1 MEWLIIG
8 VFSASLLIC
17 IGLDIS
23 ILWALGFGLALFLL
37 YGRKKG
43 FSWQELLGMA
53 VRGVM
58 TVKNILITFLLIG
71 ILTALWRAAGTIPV
85 IVCYAAGWIRPSV
98 FLLMTFLLNCGIS
111 LLIGTSFGTA
121 ATMGVICATMG
132 NAMGV
137 SPVLTGGAVLS
148 GIYFGDRCSP
158 VSTSALLVAA
168 VTGTDIY
175 GNIRRMLRS
184 ALIPFLV
191 SCAIYLAAG
200 AAVTAGMIG
209 TAGAAG
215 TAGTAGASGSAGAA
229 GAAGA
234 GAAAIGALDLQGI
247 FSRAFVLHWSALIP
261 AAVIFTLALCRVN
274 VKIAMAASI
283 ASAIPLCLILQ
294 NMHMPELL
302 RVAVFGFFPQD
313 PEVAAMVS
321 GGGIVSMLRVAG
333 IVCISSSYSDIF
345 KQTGLL
351 DGAKKAIASI
361 SAATTPYTAA
371 MVTSIAAGM
380 IACNQTLTILL
391 TNQLCS
397 DLNPDKEQFA
407 VDLEDS
413 AVVIAP
419 LVPWSIAGAVPLSAI
434 GAPMSAIRAS
444 FYLILL
450 PLWRN
455 ALSLIE
461 KRRH

>member
-1 MEWLIIG
+1 MEWLILG

-43 FSWQELLGMA
+43 FSWQELLGMV

-132 NAMGV
+132 NALGV

-200 AAVTAGMIG
+200 
-209 TAGAAG
+209 TAGAVG
-215 TAGTAGASGSAGAA
+215 AGAS
-229 GAAGA
+229 
-234 GAAAIGALDLQGI
+234 AIGTLDLQAV
-247 FSRAFVLHWSALIP
+247 FSKAFVLHWSALIP

-351 DGAKKAIASI
+351 DGVKKAIASI
-361 SAATTPYTAA
+361 GSKTTSYTAA

-380 IACNQTLTILL
+380 IACSQTLTILL

-434 GAPMSAIRAS
+434 GAPMSAILAS

>member
-1 MEWLIIG
+1 MEWLILG

-17 IGLDIS
+17 LGLNIS
-23 ILWALGFGLALFLL
+23 VLLALGFGLALFLL

-53 VRGVM
+53 ARGVL

-71 ILTALWRAAGTIPV
+71 ILTAFWRAAGTIPV

-111 LLIGTSFGTA
+111 VLIGTSFGTA

-132 NAMGV
+132 NAMGM

-158 VSTSALLVAA
+158 VSTSALLIAA

-175 GNIRRMLRS
+175 GNIRRMLRT
-184 ALIPFLV
+184 ALVPFLV

-215 TAGTAGASGSAGAA
+215 TAGTAGAGAS
-229 GAAGA
+229 
-234 GAAAIGALDLQGI
+234 AIGALDLQGI
-247 FSRAFVLHWSALIP
+247 FSRAFVLHWAALIP
-261 AAVIFTLALCRVN
+261 AVVIFALALCRVD
-274 VKIAMAASI
+274 VKIAMSASI
-283 ASAIPLCLILQ
+283 ACAIPLCLFLQ
-294 NMHMPELL
+294 HIPVPELL
-302 RVAVFGFFPQD
+302 RAAVFGFFPQD

-380 IACNQTLTILL
+380 IACSQTLTILL

-434 GAPMSAIRAS
+434 GAPMSAILAS

>member
-1 MEWLIIG
+1 MEWLILG

-17 IGLDIS
+17 LGLNIS
-23 ILWALGFGLALFLL
+23 VLLALGFGLALFLL

-53 VRGVM
+53 ARGVL

-71 ILTALWRAAGTIPV
+71 ILTAFWRAAGTIPV

-111 LLIGTSFGTA
+111 VLIGTSFGTA

-132 NAMGV
+132 NAMGM

-158 VSTSALLVAA
+158 VSTSALLIAA

-175 GNIRRMLRS
+175 GNIRRMLRT
-184 ALIPFLV
+184 ALVPFLV

-215 TAGTAGASGSAGAA
+215 TAGTAGAGAS
-229 GAAGA
+229 
-234 GAAAIGALDLQGI
+234 AIGALDLQGI
-247 FSRAFVLHWSALIP
+247 FSRAFVLHWAALIP
-261 AAVIFTLALCRVN
+261 AVVIFALALCRVD
-274 VKIAMAASI
+274 VKIAMSASI
-283 ASAIPLCLILQ
+283 ACAIPLCLFLQ
-294 NMHMPELL
+294 HIPVPELL
-302 RVAVFGFFPQD
+302 RAAVFGFFPQD

-351 DGAKKAIASI
+351 DGVKKAIASI
-361 SAATTPYTAA
+361 RSKTTSYTAA

-380 IACNQTLTILL
+380 IACSQTLTILL

-434 GAPMSAIRAS
+434 GAPMSAILAS

>member
-1 MEWLIIG
+1 MEWLILG

-17 IGLDIS
+17 LGLNIS
-23 ILWALGFGLALFLL
+23 VLLALGFGLALFLL

-53 VRGVM
+53 ARGVL

-71 ILTALWRAAGTIPV
+71 ILTAFWRAAGTIPV

-111 LLIGTSFGTA
+111 VLIGTSFGTA

-132 NAMGV
+132 NAMGM

-158 VSTSALLVAA
+158 VSTSALLIAA

-175 GNIRRMLRS
+175 GNIRRMLRT
-184 ALIPFLV
+184 ALVPFLV

-200 AAVTAGMIG
+200 AAGAAV
-209 TAGAAG
+209 AAG
-215 TAGTAGASGSAGAA
+215 TAAASGSAGAA

-234 GAAAIGALDLQGI
+234 GASAIGALDLQGI
-247 FSRAFVLHWSALIP
+247 FSRAFVLHWAALIP
-261 AAVIFTLALCRVN
+261 AVVIFALAMCRVD
-274 VKIAMAASI
+274 VKIAMSASI
-283 ASAIPLCLILQ
+283 ACAIPLCLFLQ
-294 NMHMPELL
+294 HIPVPELL
-302 RVAVFGFFPQD
+302 RAAVFGFFPQD

-351 DGAKKAIASI
+351 DGVKKAIATIGSK
-361 SAATTPYTAA
+361 TTSYTAA

-380 IACNQTLTILL
+380 IACSQTLTILL

-434 GAPMSAIRAS
+434 GAPMSAILAS

-461 KRRH
+461 TRRH

>member
-1 MEWLIIG
+1 MEWLILG

-17 IGLDIS
+17 LGLNIS
-23 ILWALGFGLALFLL
+23 VLLALGFGLALFLL

-53 VRGVM
+53 ARGVL

-71 ILTALWRAAGTIPV
+71 ILTAFWRAAGTIPV

-111 LLIGTSFGTA
+111 VLIGTSFGTA

-132 NAMGV
+132 NAMGM

-158 VSTSALLVAA
+158 VSTSALLIAA

-175 GNIRRMLRS
+175 GNIRRMLRT
-184 ALIPFLV
+184 ALVPFLV

-200 AAVTAGMIG
+200 AAGAAVAAGTAAASGS
-209 TAGAAG
+209 AGAAG
-215 TAGTAGASGSAGAA
+215 TAGTAGAGASV
-229 GAAGA
+229 
-234 GAAAIGALDLQGI
+234 IGALDLQGI
-247 FSRAFVLHWSALIP
+247 FSRVFVLHWAALIP
-261 AAVIFTLALCRVN
+261 AVVIFALALCRVD
-274 VKIAMAASI
+274 VKIAMSASI
-283 ASAIPLCLILQ
+283 ACAIPLCLFLQ
-294 NMHMPELL
+294 HIPVPELL
-302 RVAVFGFFPQD
+302 RAAVFGFFPQD

-351 DGAKKAIASI
+351 DGVKKAIASI
-361 SAATTPYTAA
+361 GSKTTSYTAA

-380 IACNQTLTILL
+380 IACSQTLTILL

-434 GAPMSAIRAS
+434 GAPMSAILAS

>member
-1 MEWLIIG
+1 MEWLILG

-17 IGLDIS
+17 LGLNIS
-23 ILWALGFGLALFLL
+23 VLLALGFGLALFLL

-53 VRGVM
+53 ARGVL

-71 ILTALWRAAGTIPV
+71 ILTAFWRAAGTIPV

-111 LLIGTSFGTA
+111 VLIGTSFGTA

-132 NAMGV
+132 NAMGM

-158 VSTSALLVAA
+158 VSTSALLIAA

-175 GNIRRMLRS
+175 GNIRRMLRT
-184 ALIPFLV
+184 ALVPFLV

-200 AAVTAGMIG
+200 AA
-209 TAGAAG
+209 GAAV
-215 TAGTAGASGSAGAA
+215 AA

-234 GAAAIGALDLQGI
+234 SDAGASVIGALDLQGI
-247 FSRAFVLHWSALIP
+247 FSRVFVLHWAALIP
-261 AAVIFTLALCRVN
+261 AVVIFALALCRVD
-274 VKIAMAASI
+274 VKIAMSASI
-283 ASAIPLCLILQ
+283 ACAIPLCLFLQ
-294 NMHMPELL
+294 HIPVPELL
-302 RVAVFGFFPQD
+302 RAAVFGFFPQD

-351 DGAKKAIASI
+351 DGVKKAIASI
-361 SAATTPYTAA
+361 RSKTTSYTAA

-380 IACNQTLTILL
+380 IACSQTLTILL

-434 GAPMSAIRAS
+434 GAPMSAILAS

>member
-1 MEWLIIG
+1 MEWLILG

-209 TAGAAG
+209 SAGAAG
-215 TAGTAGASGSAGAA
+215 TAGAVGAGAS
-229 GAAGA
+229 
-234 GAAAIGALDLQGI
+234 AIGTLDLQAV
-247 FSRAFVLHWSALIP
+247 FSKAFVLHWSALIP

-434 GAPMSAIRAS
+434 GAPTAAILAA

-450 PLWRN
+450 PLWR
-455 ALSLIE
+455 AGLSWVKE
-461 KRRH
+461 RRHR

>member
-1 MEWLIIG
+1 MTPPRNNSENNNTMEWLILGI
-8 VFSASLLIC
+8 FSVSLLIC
-17 IGLDIS
+17 IGFDLS
-23 ILWALGFGLALFLL
+23 ILWALAFGLLLFLL

-43 FSWQELLGMA
+43 FSWRELTGMA
-53 VRGVM
+53 VNGVK
-58 TVKNILITFLLIG
+58 TVRNILITFLLIG
-71 ILTALWRAAGTIPV
+71 ILTALWRAGGTIPV
-85 IVCYAAGWIRPSV
+85 IVSYAAGWIKPSV

-111 LLIGTSFGTA
+111 FLIGTSFGTS

-148 GIYFGDRCSP
+148 GVYFGDRCSP
-158 VSTSALLVAA
+158 VSTSALLVAT

-175 GNIRRMLRS
+175 RNISRMLRT

-191 SCAIYLAAG
+191 SCGIYLAAG
-200 AAVTAGMIG
+200 TVWMK
-209 TAGAAG
+209 GASGA
-215 TAGTAGASGSAGAA
+215 AGASGAGAF
-229 GAAGA
+229 AAG
-234 GAAAIGALDLQGI
+234 GAIDLMGI
-247 FSRAFVLHWSALIP
+247 FSRAFVLHWAALIP
-261 AAVIFTLALCRVN
+261 AAVIFGLALCRVN
-274 VKIAMAASI
+274 VKIAMSVSI
-283 ASAIPLCLILQ
+283 VSAIPLCLILQ
-294 NMHMPELL
+294 HMSVPEVL
-302 RVAVFGFFPQD
+302 RAAVFGFTPQD

-351 DGAKKAIASI
+351 DGAKKVIASI
-361 SAATTPYTAA
+361 GAKTTSYTAA

-397 DLNPDKEQFA
+397 DLNPDREEFA

-413 AVVIAP
+413 AAVIAP
-419 LVPWSIAGAVPLSAI
+419 LIPWSIAGAVPLSAI
-434 GAPMSAIRAS
+434 GAPVSAILAS

-450 PLWRN
+450 PVWRTV
-455 ALSLIE
+455 LSWVKE
-461 KRRH
+461 RRR

>member
-1 MEWLIIG
+1 MEWLILG

-17 IGLDIS
+17 LGLNIS
-23 ILWALGFGLALFLL
+23 VLLALGFGLALFLL

-53 VRGVM
+53 ARGVL

-71 ILTALWRAAGTIPV
+71 ILTAFWRAAGTIPV

-111 LLIGTSFGTA
+111 VLIGTSFGTA

-132 NAMGV
+132 NAMGM

-158 VSTSALLVAA
+158 VSTSALLIAA

-175 GNIRRMLRS
+175 GNIRRMLRT
-184 ALIPFLV
+184 ALVPFLV

-200 AAVTAGMIG
+200 AA
-209 TAGAAG
+209 GAAV
-215 TAGTAGASGSAGAA
+215 AAGSAGASDA
-229 GAAGA
+229 GAS
-234 GAAAIGALDLQGI
+234 AIGALDLQGI
-247 FSRAFVLHWSALIP
+247 FSRAFVLHWAALIP
-261 AAVIFTLALCRVN
+261 AVVIFALALCRVD
-274 VKIAMAASI
+274 VKIAMSASI
-283 ASAIPLCLILQ
+283 ACAIPLCLFLQ
-294 NMHMPELL
+294 HIPVPELL
-302 RVAVFGFFPQD
+302 RAAVFGFFPQD

-351 DGAKKAIASI
+351 DGVKKAIATIGSK
-361 SAATTPYTAA
+361 TTSYTAA

-380 IACNQTLTILL
+380 IACSQTLTILL

-434 GAPMSAIRAS
+434 GAPMSAILAS

>member
-1 MEWLIIG
+1 MEWLILG

-17 IGLDIS
+17 LGLNIS
-23 ILWALGFGLALFLL
+23 VLLALGFGLALFLL

-53 VRGVM
+53 ARGVL

-71 ILTALWRAAGTIPV
+71 ILTAFWRAAGTIPV

-111 LLIGTSFGTA
+111 VLIGTSFGTA

-132 NAMGV
+132 NAMGM

-158 VSTSALLVAA
+158 VSTSALLIAA

-175 GNIRRMLRS
+175 GNIRRMLRT
-184 ALIPFLV
+184 ALVPFLV

-200 AAVTAGMIG
+200 AA
-209 TAGAAG
+209 GAAV
-215 TAGTAGASGSAGAA
+215 AAGSAGASDA
-229 GAAGA
+229 GASV
-234 GAAAIGALDLQGI
+234 IGALDLQGI
-247 FSRAFVLHWSALIP
+247 FSRVFVLHWAALIP
-261 AAVIFTLALCRVN
+261 AVVIFALALCRVD
-274 VKIAMAASI
+274 VKIAMSASI
-283 ASAIPLCLILQ
+283 ACAIPLCLFLQ
-294 NMHMPELL
+294 HIPVPELL
-302 RVAVFGFFPQD
+302 RAAVFGFFPQD

-351 DGAKKAIASI
+351 DGVKKAIATIGSK
-361 SAATTPYTAA
+361 TTSYTAA

-380 IACNQTLTILL
+380 IACSQTLTILL

-434 GAPMSAIRAS
+434 GAPMSAILAS

>member
-209 TAGAAG
+209 SAGAAG
-215 TAGTAGASGSAGAA
+215 TAGAVGAGASV
-229 GAAGA
+229 
-234 GAAAIGALDLQGI
+234 IGTLDLQGI
-247 FSRAFVLHWSALIP
+247 FSRAFVLHWAALIP
-261 AAVIFTLALCRVN
+261 AVVIFALALCRVD
-274 VKIAMAASI
+274 VKIAMSASI
-283 ASAIPLCLILQ
+283 ACAIPLCLFLQ
-294 NMHMPELL
+294 HIPVPELL

-397 DLNPDKEQFA
+397 DLGAEKEQFA
-407 VDLEDS
+407 LDLEDS

-419 LVPWSIAGAVPLSAI
+419 LIPWSIAGAVPLSAI
-434 GAPMSAIRAS
+434 GAPMSAILAS

>member
-1 MEWLIIG
+1 MEWLILG

-200 AAVTAGMIG
+200 MIG
-209 TAGAAG
+209 SAGAAG

-351 DGAKKAIASI
+351 DGVKKAIATIGSK
-361 SAATTPYTAA
+361 TTSYTAA

-380 IACNQTLTILL
+380 IACSQTLTILL

-434 GAPMSAIRAS
+434 GAPMSAILAS

>member
-1 MEWLIIG
+1 MEWLILG

-17 IGLDIS
+17 LGLNIS
-23 ILWALGFGLALFLL
+23 VLLALGFGLALFLL

-53 VRGVM
+53 ARGVL

-71 ILTALWRAAGTIPV
+71 ILTAFWRAAGTIPV

-111 LLIGTSFGTA
+111 VLIGTSFGTA

-132 NAMGV
+132 NAMGM

-158 VSTSALLVAA
+158 VSTSALLIAA

-175 GNIRRMLRS
+175 GNIRRMLRT
-184 ALIPFLV
+184 ALVPFLV

-200 AAVTAGMIG
+200 AA
-209 TAGAAG
+209 GAAV
-215 TAGTAGASGSAGAA
+215 AAGSAGASDA
-229 GAAGA
+229 GAS
-234 GAAAIGALDLQGI
+234 AIGALDLQGI
-247 FSRAFVLHWSALIP
+247 FSRVFVLHWAALIP
-261 AAVIFTLALCRVN
+261 AVVIFALALCRVD
-274 VKIAMAASI
+274 VKIAMSASI
-283 ASAIPLCLILQ
+283 ACAIPLCLFLQ
-294 NMHMPELL
+294 HIPVPELL
-302 RVAVFGFFPQD
+302 RAAVFGFFPQD

-351 DGAKKAIASI
+351 DGVKKAIASI
-361 SAATTPYTAA
+361 RSKTTSYTAA

-380 IACNQTLTILL
+380 IACSQTLTILL

-434 GAPMSAIRAS
+434 GAPMSAILAS

>member
-1 MEWLIIG
+1 MEWLILG

-17 IGLDIS
+17 LGLNIS
-23 ILWALGFGLALFLL
+23 VLLALGFGLALFLL

-53 VRGVM
+53 ARGVL

-71 ILTALWRAAGTIPV
+71 ILTAFWRAAGTIPV

-111 LLIGTSFGTA
+111 VLIGTSFGTA

-132 NAMGV
+132 NAMGM

-158 VSTSALLVAA
+158 VSTSALLIAA

-175 GNIRRMLRS
+175 GNIRRMLRT
-184 ALIPFLV
+184 ALVPFLV

-200 AAVTAGMIG
+200 AA
-209 TAGAAG
+209 GAAV
-215 TAGTAGASGSAGAA
+215 AAGSAGASDA
-229 GAAGA
+229 GASV
-234 GAAAIGALDLQGI
+234 IGALDLQGI
-247 FSRAFVLHWSALIP
+247 FSRVFVLHWAALIP
-261 AAVIFTLALCRVN
+261 AVVIFALALCRVD
-274 VKIAMAASI
+274 VKIAMSASI
-283 ASAIPLCLILQ
+283 ACAIPLCLFLQ
-294 NMHMPELL
+294 HIPVPELL
-302 RVAVFGFFPQD
+302 RAAVFGFFPQD

-351 DGAKKAIASI
+351 DGVKKAIASI
-361 SAATTPYTAA
+361 RSKTTSYTAA

-380 IACNQTLTILL
+380 IACSQTLTILL

-434 GAPMSAIRAS
+434 GAPMSAILAS

>member
-1 MEWLIIG
+1 MEWLILG

-17 IGLDIS
+17 LGLNIS
-23 ILWALGFGLALFLL
+23 VLLALGFGLALFLL

-53 VRGVM
+53 ARGVL

-71 ILTALWRAAGTIPV
+71 ILTAFWRAAGTIPV

-111 LLIGTSFGTA
+111 VLIGTSFGTA

-132 NAMGV
+132 NAMGM

-158 VSTSALLVAA
+158 VSTSALLIAA

-175 GNIRRMLRS
+175 GNIRRMLRT
-184 ALIPFLV
+184 ALVPFLV

-200 AAVTAGMIG
+200 AA
-209 TAGAAG
+209 GAAV
-215 TAGTAGASGSAGAA
+215 AAGSAGASDA
-229 GAAGA
+229 GASV
-234 GAAAIGALDLQGI
+234 IGALDLQGI
-247 FSRAFVLHWSALIP
+247 FSRVFVLHWAALIP
-261 AAVIFTLALCRVN
+261 AVVIFALALCRVD
-274 VKIAMAASI
+274 VKIAMSASI
-283 ASAIPLCLILQ
+283 ACAIPLCLFLQ
-294 NMHMPELL
+294 HIPVPELL
-302 RVAVFGFFPQD
+302 RAAVFGFFPQD

-345 KQTGLL
+345 KQPGLL

-361 SAATTPYTAA
+361 SAVTTPYTAA

-391 TNQLCS
+391 TSQLCS
-397 DLNPDKEQFA
+397 DINPDKEQFA

-413 AVVIAP
+413 AAVIAP
-419 LVPWSIAGAVPLSAI
+419 LIPWSIAGAVPLSAI
-434 GAPMSAIRAS
+434 GAPTTAIFAA
-444 FYLILL
+444 FYLFLL
-450 PLWRN
+450 PLWRMGV
-455 ALSLIE
+455 SFVKKG
-461 KRRH
+461 KR

>member
-1 MEWLIIG
+1 MEWLILG

-17 IGLDIS
+17 LGLNIS
-23 ILWALGFGLALFLL
+23 VLLALGFGLALFLL

-53 VRGVM
+53 ARGVL

-71 ILTALWRAAGTIPV
+71 ILTAFWRAAGTIPV

-111 LLIGTSFGTA
+111 VLIGTSFGTA

-132 NAMGV
+132 NAMGM

-158 VSTSALLVAA
+158 VSTSALLIAA

-175 GNIRRMLRS
+175 GNIRRMLRT
-184 ALIPFLV
+184 ALVPFLV

-200 AAVTAGMIG
+200 AA
-209 TAGAAG
+209 GAAV
-215 TAGTAGASGSAGAA
+215 AAGSAGASDA
-229 GAAGA
+229 GASV
-234 GAAAIGALDLQGI
+234 IGALDLQGI
-247 FSRAFVLHWSALIP
+247 FSRVFVLHWAALIP
-261 AAVIFTLALCRVN
+261 AVVIFALALCRVD
-274 VKIAMAASI
+274 VKIAMSASI
-283 ASAIPLCLILQ
+283 ACAIPLCLFLQ
-294 NMHMPELL
+294 HIPVPELL
-302 RVAVFGFFPQD
+302 RAAVFGFFLQD

-351 DGAKKAIASI
+351 DGVKKAIASI
-361 SAATTPYTAA
+361 GSKTASYTAA

-380 IACNQTLTILL
+380 IACSQTLTILL

-434 GAPMSAIRAS
+434 GAPMSAILAS

>member
-43 FSWQELLGMA
+43 FSWQELLGMV

-200 AAVTAGMIG
+200 AAVTAEELPVQPGHPDPPAQPG
-209 TAGAAG
+209 
-215 TAGTAGASGSAGAA
+215 
-229 GAAGA
+229 
-234 GAAAIGALDLQGI
+234 QQE
-247 FSRAFVLHWSALIP
+247 RA
-261 AAVIFTLALCRVN
+261 
-274 VKIAMAASI
+274 
-283 ASAIPLCLILQ
+283 
-294 NMHMPELL
+294 
-302 RVAVFGFFPQD
+302 
-313 PEVAAMVS
+313 
-321 GGGIVSMLRVAG
+321 
-333 IVCISSSYSDIF
+333 
-345 KQTGLL
+345 
-351 DGAKKAIASI
+351 
-361 SAATTPYTAA
+361 
-371 MVTSIAAGM
+371 
-380 IACNQTLTILL
+380 
-391 TNQLCS
+391 
-397 DLNPDKEQFA
+397 
-407 VDLEDS
+407 
-413 AVVIAP
+413 
-419 LVPWSIAGAVPLSAI
+419 
-434 GAPMSAIRAS
+434 
-444 FYLILL
+444 L
-450 PLWRN
+450 PL
-455 ALSLIE
+455 
-461 KRRH
+461 

>member
-1 MEWLIIG
+1 MEWLILG

-17 IGLDIS
+17 LGLNIS
-23 ILWALGFGLALFLL
+23 VLLALGFGLALFLL

-43 FSWQELLGMA
+43 FSWQELLGMTA
-53 VRGVM
+53 RGVL

-98 FLLMTFLLNCGIS
+98 FLLMTFLLNCEIS
-111 LLIGTSFGTA
+111 VLIGTSFGTA

-132 NAMGV
+132 NAMGM

-158 VSTSALLVAA
+158 VSTSALLIAA

-175 GNIRRMLRS
+175 GNIRRMLRT
-184 ALIPFLV
+184 ALVPFLV

-215 TAGTAGASGSAGAA
+215 TAGTAGAGASV
-229 GAAGA
+229 
-234 GAAAIGALDLQGI
+234 IGALDLQGI
-247 FSRAFVLHWSALIP
+247 FSRAFVLHWAALIP
-261 AAVIFTLALCRVN
+261 AVVIFALALCRVD
-274 VKIAMAASI
+274 VKIAMSASI
-283 ASAIPLCLILQ
+283 ACAIPLCLFLQ
-294 NMHMPELL
+294 HIPVPELL
-302 RVAVFGFFPQD
+302 RAAVFGFFPQD

-351 DGAKKAIASI
+351 DGVKKAIASI
-361 SAATTPYTAA
+361 GSKTTSYTAA

-380 IACNQTLTILL
+380 IACSQTLTILL

-434 GAPMSAIRAS
+434 GAPMSAILAS

>member
-1 MEWLIIG
+1 MEWLILG

-137 SPVLTGGAVLS
+137 SSVLTGGAVLS

-175 GNIRRMLRS
+175 GNIRRMLRT
-184 ALIPFLV
+184 ALVPFLV

-351 DGAKKAIASI
+351 DGVKKAIASI
-361 SAATTPYTAA
+361 GSKTTSYTAA

-380 IACNQTLTILL
+380 IACSQTLTILL

-434 GAPMSAIRAS
+434 GAPMSAILAS

>member
-1 MEWLIIG
+1 MEWLILG

-17 IGLDIS
+17 LGLNIS
-23 ILWALGFGLALFLL
+23 VLLALGFGLALFLL

-53 VRGVM
+53 VRGVG
-58 TVKNILITFLLIG
+58 TVRNILITFLLIG

-111 LLIGTSFGTA
+111 VLIGTSFGTA

-132 NAMGV
+132 NAMGM

-158 VSTSALLVAA
+158 VSTSALLIAA

-175 GNIRRMLRS
+175 GNIRRMLRT
-184 ALIPFLV
+184 ALVPFLV

-200 AAVTAGMIG
+200 AA
-209 TAGAAG
+209 GAAV
-215 TAGTAGASGSAGAA
+215 AAGSAGASDA
-229 GAAGA
+229 GAS
-234 GAAAIGALDLQGI
+234 AIGALDLQGI
-247 FSRAFVLHWSALIP
+247 FSRVFVLHWAALIP
-261 AAVIFTLALCRVN
+261 AVVIFALALCRVD
-274 VKIAMAASI
+274 VKIAMSASI
-283 ASAIPLCLILQ
+283 ACAIPLCLFLQ
-294 NMHMPELL
+294 HIPVPELL
-302 RVAVFGFFPQD
+302 RAAVFGFFPQD

-351 DGAKKAIASI
+351 DGVKKAIATIGSK
-361 SAATTPYTAA
+361 TTSYTAA

-380 IACNQTLTILL
+380 IACSQTLTILL

-434 GAPMSAIRAS
+434 GAPMSAILAS

>member
-43 FSWQELLGMA
+43 FSWQELLGMV

-200 AAVTAGMIG
+200 MIG
-209 TAGAAG
+209 SAGAAG
-215 TAGTAGASGSAGAA
+215 TAGAVGAGAS
-229 GAAGA
+229 
-234 GAAAIGALDLQGI
+234 AIGTLDLQAV
-247 FSRAFVLHWSALIP
+247 FSKAFVLHWSALIP

-397 DLNPDKEQFA
+397 DLGAEKEQFA
-407 VDLEDS
+407 LDLEDS

-419 LVPWSIAGAVPLSAI
+419 LIPWSIAGAVPLSAI
-434 GAPMSAIRAS
+434 GAPTAAILAA

-450 PLWRN
+450 PLWR
-455 ALSLIE
+455 AGLSWVKE
-461 KRRH
+461 RRHR

>member
-1 MEWLIIG
+1 MEWLILG

-17 IGLDIS
+17 LGLNIS
-23 ILWALGFGLALFLL
+23 VLLALGFGLALFLL

-53 VRGVM
+53 ARGVL

-71 ILTALWRAAGTIPV
+71 ILTAFWRAAGTIPV

-111 LLIGTSFGTA
+111 VLIGTSFGTA

-132 NAMGV
+132 NAMGM

-158 VSTSALLVAA
+158 VSTSALLIAA

-175 GNIRRMLRS
+175 GNIRRMLRT
-184 ALIPFLV
+184 ALVPFLV

-200 AAVTAGMIG
+200 AA
-209 TAGAAG
+209 GAAV
-215 TAGTAGASGSAGAA
+215 AAGSAGASDA
-229 GAAGA
+229 GASV
-234 GAAAIGALDLQGI
+234 IGALDLQGI
-247 FSRAFVLHWSALIP
+247 FSRVFVLHWAALIP
-261 AAVIFTLALCRVN
+261 AVVIFALALCRVD
-274 VKIAMAASI
+274 VKIAMSASI
-283 ASAIPLCLILQ
+283 ACAIPLCLFLQ
-294 NMHMPELL
+294 HIPVPELL
-302 RVAVFGFFPQD
+302 RAAVFGFFPQD
-313 PEVAAMVS
+313 PGVAAMVS

-351 DGAKKAIASI
+351 DGVKKAIASI
-361 SAATTPYTAA
+361 RSKTTSYTAA

-380 IACNQTLTILL
+380 IACSQTLTILL

-434 GAPMSAIRAS
+434 GAPMSAILAS

>member
-1 MEWLIIG
+1 MEWLILG

-17 IGLDIS
+17 LGLNIS
-23 ILWALGFGLALFLL
+23 VLLALGFGLALFLL

-53 VRGVM
+53 ARGVL

-71 ILTALWRAAGTIPV
+71 ILTAFWRAAGTIPV

-111 LLIGTSFGTA
+111 VLIGTSFGTA

-132 NAMGV
+132 NAMGM

-158 VSTSALLVAA
+158 VSTSALLIAA

-175 GNIRRMLRS
+175 GNIRRMLRT
-184 ALIPFLV
+184 ALVPFLV

-200 AAVTAGMIG
+200 AA
-209 TAGAAG
+209 GAAV
-215 TAGTAGASGSAGAA
+215 AAGSAGASDA
-229 GAAGA
+229 GASV
-234 GAAAIGALDLQGI
+234 IGALDLQGI
-247 FSRAFVLHWSALIP
+247 FSRVFVLHWAALIP
-261 AAVIFTLALCRVN
+261 AVVIFALALCRVD
-274 VKIAMAASI
+274 VKIAMSASI
-283 ASAIPLCLILQ
+283 ACAIPLCLFLQ
-294 NMHMPELL
+294 HIPVPELL
-302 RVAVFGFFPQD
+302 RAAVFGFFPQD

-351 DGAKKAIASI
+351 DGVKKAIASI
-361 SAATTPYTAA
+361 GSKTASYTAA

-380 IACNQTLTILL
+380 IACSQTLTILL

-434 GAPMSAIRAS
+434 GAPMSAILAS

>member
-1 MEWLIIG
+1 MEWLILG

-17 IGLDIS
+17 LGLNIS
-23 ILWALGFGLALFLL
+23 VLLALGFGLALFLL

-53 VRGVM
+53 ARGVL

-71 ILTALWRAAGTIPV
+71 ILTAFWRAAGTIPV

-111 LLIGTSFGTA
+111 VLIGTSFGTA

-132 NAMGV
+132 NAMGM

-158 VSTSALLVAA
+158 VSTSALLIAA

-175 GNIRRMLRS
+175 GNIRRMLRT
-184 ALIPFLV
+184 ALVPFLV

-200 AAVTAGMIG
+200 AAGAAVAAGTAAASGS
-209 TAGAAG
+209 AGAAG
-215 TAGTAGASGSAGAA
+215 TAGTAGAGASV
-229 GAAGA
+229 
-234 GAAAIGALDLQGI
+234 IGALDLQGI
-247 FSRAFVLHWSALIP
+247 FSRVFVLHWAALIP
-261 AAVIFTLALCRVN
+261 AVVIFALALCRVD
-274 VKIAMAASI
+274 VKIAMSASI
-283 ASAIPLCLILQ
+283 ACAIPLCLFLQ
-294 NMHMPELL
+294 HIPVPELL
-302 RVAVFGFFPQD
+302 RAAVFGFFPQD

-391 TNQLCS
+391 TSQLCS
-397 DLNPDKEQFA
+397 DLGTEKEQFA
-407 VDLEDS
+407 LDLEDS
-413 AVVIAP
+413 SVVIAP
-419 LVPWSIAGAVPLSAI
+419 LIPWSIAGAVPLSAI
-434 GAPMSAIRAS
+434 GAPTAAILAS

-450 PLWRN
+450 PVWRT
-455 ALSLIE
+455 ALSWIE
-461 KRRH
+461 ERKR

>member
-1 MEWLIIG
+1 MEWLILG

-17 IGLDIS
+17 LGLNIS
-23 ILWALGFGLALFLL
+23 VLLALGFGLALFLL

-53 VRGVM
+53 ARGVL

-71 ILTALWRAAGTIPV
+71 ILTAFWRAAGTIPV

-111 LLIGTSFGTA
+111 VLIGTSFGTA

-132 NAMGV
+132 NAMGM

-158 VSTSALLVAA
+158 VSTSALLIAA

-175 GNIRRMLRS
+175 GNIRRMLRT
-184 ALIPFLV
+184 ALVPFLV

-200 AAVTAGMIG
+200 AA
-209 TAGAAG
+209 GAAV
-215 TAGTAGASGSAGAA
+215 AAGSAGASDA
-229 GAAGA
+229 GASV
-234 GAAAIGALDLQGI
+234 IGALDLQGI
-247 FSRAFVLHWSALIP
+247 FSRAFVLHWAALIP
-261 AAVIFTLALCRVN
+261 AVVIFALALCRVD
-274 VKIAMAASI
+274 VKIAMSASI
-283 ASAIPLCLILQ
+283 ACAIPLCLFLQ
-294 NMHMPELL
+294 HIPVPELL
-302 RVAVFGFFPQD
+302 RAAVFGFFPQD

-351 DGAKKAIASI
+351 DGVKKAIATIGSK
-361 SAATTPYTAA
+361 TTSYTAA

-380 IACNQTLTILL
+380 IACSQTLTILL

-434 GAPMSAIRAS
+434 GAPMSAILAS

>member
-1 MEWLIIG
+1 MEWLILG

-17 IGLDIS
+17 LGLNIS
-23 ILWALGFGLALFLL
+23 VLLALGFGLALFLL

-53 VRGVM
+53 ARGVL

-71 ILTALWRAAGTIPV
+71 ILTAFWRAAGTIPV

-111 LLIGTSFGTA
+111 VLIGTSFGTA

-132 NAMGV
+132 NAMGM

-158 VSTSALLVAA
+158 VSTSALLIAA

-175 GNIRRMLRS
+175 GNIRRMLRT
-184 ALIPFLV
+184 ALVPFLV

-215 TAGTAGASGSAGAA
+215 TAGTAGAAGAA
-229 GAAGA
+229 GAAGSA
-234 GAAAIGALDLQGI
+234 GVMGTIDLQGI
-247 FSRAFVLHWSALIP
+247 FSKAFELHWAALIP
-261 AAVIFTLALCRVN
+261 AVVIFALALCRVD
-274 VKIAMAASI
+274 VKIAMSASI
-283 ASAIPLCLILQ
+283 ACAIPLCLFLQ
-294 NMHMPELL
+294 HIPVPELL
-302 RVAVFGFFPQD
+302 RAAVFGFFPQD

-351 DGAKKAIASI
+351 DGVKKAIASI
-361 SAATTPYTAA
+361 GSKTASYTAA

-380 IACNQTLTILL
+380 IACSQTLTILL

-434 GAPMSAIRAS
+434 GAPMSAILAS

>member
-1 MEWLIIG
+1 MEWLILG

-17 IGLDIS
+17 LGLNIS
-23 ILWALGFGLALFLL
+23 VLLALGFGLALFLL

-53 VRGVM
+53 ARGVL

-71 ILTALWRAAGTIPV
+71 ILTAFWRAAGTIPV

-111 LLIGTSFGTA
+111 VLIGTSFGTA

-132 NAMGV
+132 NAMGM

-158 VSTSALLVAA
+158 VSTSALLIAA

-175 GNIRRMLRS
+175 GNIRRMLRT
-184 ALIPFLV
+184 ALVPFLV

-215 TAGTAGASGSAGAA
+215 TAGTAGAGAS
-229 GAAGA
+229 
-234 GAAAIGALDLQGI
+234 AIGALDLQGI
-247 FSRAFVLHWSALIP
+247 FSRAFVLHWAALIP
-261 AAVIFTLALCRVN
+261 AVVIFALALCRVD
-274 VKIAMAASI
+274 VKIAMSASI
-283 ASAIPLCLILQ
+283 ACAIPLCLFLQ
-294 NMHMPELL
+294 HIPVPELL
-302 RVAVFGFFPQD
+302 RAAVFGFFPQD

-351 DGAKKAIASI
+351 DGVKKAIASI
-361 SAATTPYTAA
+361 RSKTTSYTAA

-380 IACNQTLTILL
+380 IACSQTLTILL

-434 GAPMSAIRAS
+434 GAPTAAILAA

-450 PLWRN
+450 PLWR
-455 ALSLIE
+455 AGLSWVKE
-461 KRRH
+461 RRHR

>member
-1 MEWLIIG
+1 MEWLILG

-17 IGLDIS
+17 LGLNIS
-23 ILWALGFGLALFLL
+23 VLLALGFGLALFLL

-53 VRGVM
+53 ARGVL

-71 ILTALWRAAGTIPV
+71 ILTAFWRAAGTIPV

-111 LLIGTSFGTA
+111 VLIGTSFGTA

-132 NAMGV
+132 NAMGM

-158 VSTSALLVAA
+158 VSTSALLIAA

-175 GNIRRMLRS
+175 GNIRRMLRT
-184 ALIPFLV
+184 ALVPFLV

-200 AAVTAGMIG
+200 AAGAAV
-209 TAGAAG
+209 AAG
-215 TAGTAGASGSAGAA
+215 TAAASGSAGASDA
-229 GAAGA
+229 GASV
-234 GAAAIGALDLQGI
+234 IGALDLQGI
-247 FSRAFVLHWSALIP
+247 FSRVFVLHWAALIP
-261 AAVIFTLALCRVN
+261 AVVIFALALCRVD
-274 VKIAMAASI
+274 VKIAMSASI
-283 ASAIPLCLILQ
+283 ACAIPLCLFLQ
-294 NMHMPELL
+294 HIPVPELL
-302 RVAVFGFFPQD
+302 RAAVFGFFPQD

-434 GAPMSAIRAS
+434 GAPMSAILAS

>member
-1 MEWLIIG
+1 MEWLILG

-209 TAGAAG
+209 SAGAAG
-215 TAGTAGASGSAGAA
+215 TAGAVGAGASV
-229 GAAGA
+229 
-234 GAAAIGALDLQGI
+234 IGTLDLQGI
-247 FSRAFVLHWSALIP
+247 FSRAFVLHWAALIP
-261 AAVIFTLALCRVN
+261 AVVIFALALCRVD
-274 VKIAMAASI
+274 VKIAMSASI
-283 ASAIPLCLILQ
+283 ACAIPLCLFLQ
-294 NMHMPELL
+294 HIPVPELL

-397 DLNPDKEQFA
+397 DLGAEKEQFA
-407 VDLEDS
+407 LDLEDS

-434 GAPMSAIRAS
+434 GAPMSAILAS